1 MWIDKIK
8 SDEFQTERPNLSF
21 SLSLSRDRDYG
32 YGPSL
37 DRLIEPEVQ
46 RSKSPETIGRDGKSV
61 WRVPTGSV
69 TKFPSELRL
78 VRTARP
84 SAASLTCRP
93 IPFRLSCF
101 LFSRPTS
108 FLSPFLVRN
117 RLRRCN
123 WPARYAERIH
133 RVSQPRT
140 SMFVIY
146 ICTWCPV
153 KWWSIHG
160 ELVILRGEDKRRYR
174 GLNFARESK
183 FSEVLGNEFWGRNAN
198 L

>member
-1 MWIDKIK
+1 MK
-8 SDEFQTERPNLSF
+8 SDEYQDRI
-21 SLSLSRDRDYG
+21 SLSLSLYHRDRDYG

-84 SAASLTCRP
+84 SAASLTCPP

-123 WPARYAERIH
+123 WPGCYAERIH

-146 ICTWCPV
+146 IYIYMYVMSRKMVIHTWRTGD
-153 KWWSIHG
+153 ST
-160 ELVILRGEDKRRYR
+160 
-174 GLNFARESK
+174 
-183 FSEVLGNEFWGRNAN
+183 WGG
-198 L
+198 